1 MAKWYYVIVGRT
13 VGIYNEWYV
22 PTPSGTVFPL
32 TCLRADAAPAVNK
45 ITGNIYKSCD
55 FEYDCYRAFKMALL
69 SGHVVIVNTRQ

>member
-1 MAKWYYVIVGRT
+1 MVLCHCRPHRRNLQRVVRTNTLWYCISTYL
-13 VGIYNEWYV
+13 
-22 PTPSGTVFPL
+22 SH
-32 TCLRADAAPAVNK
+32 RADAASAVNK